1 LSVPDA
7 THAAPNP
14 LNMDSKKLLVFSDS
28 HGNVRN
34 LKAVFNW
41 ANDHIPPN
49 DTIIAAAFLGDGI
62 SDLEFASDET
72 GFYTDWKLVMGN
84 NDFGIVMPETLA
96 FDFAEHHFFMCHGH
110 RYNLY
115 SGFNFLINAAKNAGA
130 DVVLYG
136 HTHIPHYKIVNGVT
150 FINPGSVGRP
160 RGKIG
165 ASFVVIECPDNKPLN
180 VKFFEI
186 GIQGKIKVVKI

>member
-1 LSVPDA
+1 
-7 THAAPNP
+7 
-14 LNMDSKKLLVFSDS
+14 MDNKKLLVFSDS
-28 HGNVRN
+28 HGNVRA

-41 ANDHIPPN
+41 AKDHIPPN
-49 DTIIAAAFLGDGI
+49 DTILAAAFLGDGI
-62 SDLEFASDET
+62 SDLEHAADET

-84 NDFGIVMPETLA
+84 NDFGVSMTETLA

-115 SGFNFLINAAKNAGA
+115 SGYSFLVNAAKNAGA
-130 DVVLYG
+130 DIALFG
-136 HTHIPHYKIVNGVT
+136 HSHIPHYKIVNGIT

-160 RGKIG
+160 RSNKIG
-165 ASFVVIECPDNKPLN
+165 ASFAVIECPDNKPVS

-186 GIQGKIKVVKI
+186 GLQGKVKEVKI